1 MRSFFIYS
9 LNLPNYAPKNP
20 QKSSS
25 WFDNFLQK
33 RLRTLYCEVRHF
45 CIQIPCFC
53 RMYLFSAWYLP
64 QMGRVPVHTPRWSH
78 RLFKS
83 PYVCVNP
90 SKQLYVSV
98 SLKWFPVVA
107 YVILTIVRLLSSHR
121 TSEIRI
127 SQLTNYENSATGWTC
142 CQSIS
147 HQRKTPNNGIQKKSK
162 FNNYKNSRR
171 KI

>member
-1 MRSFFIYS
+1 MVWQFFTKKVTDTILWSETQFMNTNTMFLPYVNS
-9 LNLPNYAPKNP
+9 VKNLY
-20 QKSSS
+20 
-25 WFDNFLQK
+25 
-33 RLRTLYCEVRHF
+33 
-45 CIQIPCFC
+45 
-53 RMYLFSAWYLP
+53 FSALYLP

-78 RLFKS
+78 RLCKS

-98 SLKWFPVVA
+98 SLNWFPVVA

-127 SQLTNYENSATGWTC
+127 SQLTNHKNSATGRSC

-147 HQRKTPNNGIQKKSK
+147 HQRKTPNNGIQKKPKGVTRS
-162 FNNYKNSRR
+162 
-171 KI
+171 